1 MTKHT
6 PNHRILAAAA
16 LAVCLVLGPDA
27 LNGSAIAQNTTT
39 VSPSQTTS
47 GGTSDEESKTKVRPY
62 GVELETGVV
71 FPESADAT
79 ALFGAKLHLGN
90 VFQKWLY
97 LSAGMSYWNADL
109 DRSELA
115 DDVSGSISD
124 TRFYGALQMDLFRV
138 SGVRPYTKLG
148 LALHRVKA
156 DVDNDASLEDALE
169 GTSLAPELGFGV
181 TGVAGQFEV
190 NAEIRREFA
199 DDTKNWSLELGLGTH
214 WGGPRKDDGAT
225 TIITTTTRR

>member
-1 MTKHT
+1 MKKHT
-6 PNHRILAAAA
+6 PNHRIFAATA
-16 LAVCLVLGPDA
+16 LAGCLVLGADA
-27 LNGSAIAQNTTT
+27 VNGSALAQTTT
-39 VSPSQTTS
+39 TIPPSTQTPAS
-47 GGTSDEESKTKVRPY
+47 TSDEESKTKIRPY
-62 GVELETGVV
+62 GLELQTGVV

-79 ALFGAKLHLGN
+79 ALFGAKVHLGN

-97 LSAGMSYWNADL
+97 LSAGMSYWSADL

-124 TRFYGALQMDLFRV
+124 TRFFSALQLDLFRV

-181 TGVAGQFEV
+181 TGVAGSFEV

-199 DDTKNWSLELGLGTH
+199 DDTKNWALELGLGTH